1 MEKQMSEK
9 KLTLKIFGQ
18 VLNLKSDAD
27 PEYAQ
32 KLAAYVDKQIMKV
45 SRQSNDPLKVVL
57 LASMNIANDFF
68 SEQKNLINSN
78 EAISEKADKL
88 IELIKEAV

>member
-1 MEKQMSEK
+1 M
-9 KLTLKIFGQ
+9 
-18 VLNLKSDAD
+18 NLKSDAD

-32 KLAAYVDKQIMKV
+32 KLADYVDKQIMKV

-68 SEQKNLINSN
+68 SEQKN
-78 EAISEKADKL
+78 
-88 IELIKEAV
+88 

>member
-1 MEKQMSEK
+1 MSEK

-27 PEYAQ
+27 SEYAK
-32 KLAAYVDKQIMKV
+32 KLADYVDKQIMKV

-68 SEQKNLINSN
+68 SEQKNLIDNN
-78 EAISEKADKL
+78 EAISVKADKL

>member
-1 MEKQMSEK
+1 MSEK

-32 KLAAYVDKQIMKV
+32 KLADYVDISGGLETNIEKDLTKIK
-45 SRQSNDPLKVVL
+45 NFL
-57 LASMNIANDFF
+57 LNI
-68 SEQKNLINSN
+68 KNL
-78 EAISEKADKL
+78 
-88 IELIKEAV
+88 

>member
-1 MEKQMSEK
+1 MSEK

-27 PEYAQ
+27 TEYAQ
-32 KLAAYVDKQIMKV
+32 KLADYVDKQIMKV

-68 SEQKNLINSN
+68 SEQKNLIDSN
-78 EAISEKADKL
+78 EAVSQKTDKL
-88 IELIKEAV
+88 IELIKETV

>member
-1 MEKQMSEK
+1 
-9 KLTLKIFGQ
+9 
-18 VLNLKSDAD
+18 
-27 PEYAQ
+27 
-32 KLAAYVDKQIMKV
+32 MKV